1 MKEKSGSRT
10 MLLSVLMSAPGPL
23 VMGLGLLAGRSAAQV
38 ADFVRRSAEL
48 MALIVAYIVYLRTAE
63 MPDEAQKAKLERG
76 SNLFVGLS
84 MCAGGLIMLLIALFA
99 PNTREGSVIG
109 GLIIAALGMV
119 ANSLFFVKYTRLSRQ
134 NGSSILAV
142 QGRLYGAKTLVDT
155 CVTIAL
161 AAVMFFPASAAAGWL
176 DQIASVIV
184 ALYLAG
190 CGVKTVF
197 ESRCG
202 SRK

>member
-63 MPDEAQKAKLERG
+63 MPDEQQKAKLERG

-109 GLIIAALGMV
+109 GLIIAALGMGIAVFFAGTFLQAHLPQTIATLGSV
-119 ANSLFFVKYTRLSRQ
+119 AVGVVVYAA
-134 NGSSILAV
+134 LAV
-142 QGRLYGAKTLVDT
+142 VLRVFNAEDLTLIPGGARLRRVFDRKGR
-155 CVTIAL
+155 
-161 AAVMFFPASAAAGWL
+161 
-176 DQIASVIV
+176 
-184 ALYLAG
+184 
-190 CGVKTVF
+190 
-197 ESRCG
+197 
-202 SRK
+202 